1 MIFTTGTSR
10 FIIVLLRD
18 HRCVLKALADIFLRT
33 DPRDLGLMESF
44 WQEKKRV
51 LASRLL
57 LIFSLLFPSRFR
69 FSILILHGRIGQIV
83 ESLTPPELFFM
94 KSRADSAVRRYLKEI
109 QKFMTWCKSHNISVK
124 LPFSVSVVSV
134 YMARV
139 YKVSKSYAS
148 LVLVHA
154 ALKWSHSFIPDDV
167 QNPLESSNCHNFLEA
182 TKRSKSSPIVK
193 KLPISPE
200 IITKIVSKFAHLR
213 DLRLACLC
221 ALGFAGFFR
230 YSELSS
236 ILPLHLQFHTDFVRI
251 FVPQDKN
258 DAYMEGNYV

>member
-1 MIFTTGTSR
+1 MARKKKSACLSAFTYFFPFVSVSFQVFDSYPAWKNRPDCIKPDATGATGV
-10 FIIVLLRD
+10 F
-18 HRCVLKALADIFLRT
+18 
-33 DPRDLGLMESF
+33 
-44 WQEKKRV
+44 
-51 LASRLL
+51 
-57 LIFSLLFPSRFR
+57 FR
-69 FSILILHGRIGQIV
+69 
-83 ESLTPPELFFM
+83 

-109 QKFMTWCKSHNISVK
+109 QKFITWCKSHNISVK

-139 YKVSKSYAS
+139 YKVFKSYAS

-182 TKRSKSSPIVK
+182 AKRSKSSPIVK

-236 ILPLHLQFHTDFVRI
+236 ILPLHLEFIHILLEFLSLRI
-251 FVPQDKN
+251 RKMLTWKEIMYKLRD
-258 DAYMEGNYV
+258 

>member
-1 MIFTTGTSR
+1 
-10 FIIVLLRD
+10 
-18 HRCVLKALADIFLRT
+18 
-33 DPRDLGLMESF
+33 
-44 WQEKKRV
+44 
-51 LASRLL
+51 
-57 LIFSLLFPSRFR
+57 
-69 FSILILHGRIGQIV
+69 
-83 ESLTPPELFFM
+83 M
-94 KSRADSAVRRYLKEI
+94 KSRADSTVTRYLKEI
-109 QKFMTWCKSHNISVK
+109 QKFITGCKSHNISVK

-167 QNPLESSNCHNFLEA
+167 QNPLESSNCHNVLEA
-182 TKRSKSSPIVK
+182 AKRSKSSPIVN

-200 IITKIVSKFAHLR
+200 IIRKIVSKFASRNAHLR

-221 ALGFAGFFR
+221 ALDFAGLFR

-236 ILPLHLQFHTDFVRI
+236 ILPLHLEFYTDFVRI

>member
-1 MIFTTGTSR
+1 
-10 FIIVLLRD
+10 
-18 HRCVLKALADIFLRT
+18 
-33 DPRDLGLMESF
+33 
-44 WQEKKRV
+44 
-51 LASRLL
+51 
-57 LIFSLLFPSRFR
+57 
-69 FSILILHGRIGQIV
+69 
-83 ESLTPPELFFM
+83 M
-94 KSRADSAVRRYLKEI
+94 KSRADPTVRRYLKEI
-109 QKFMTWCKSHNISVK
+109 QKFITWCKSHNISVK

-148 LVLVHA
+148 LVLIHA
-154 ALKWSHSFIPDDV
+154 ALKWSHSSIPDDV

-182 TKRSKSSPIVK
+182 AKRSKSNPIVK

-236 ILPLHLQFHTDFVRI
+236 ILPLHLEFHTYFVRI
-251 FVPQDKN
+251 FVPQDKK